1 MLLQGLV
8 GKLKDKVNIQRNESK
23 ACIALAHRISDD
35 SDEQIQSLFET
46 KAKLTQLSKQKE
58 NLEKGY
64 RHEISRLK
72 LENQK
77 LLDRLRNKTG
87 T

>member
-8 GKLKDKVNIQRNESK
+8 GKLKDKLNIQRNESK